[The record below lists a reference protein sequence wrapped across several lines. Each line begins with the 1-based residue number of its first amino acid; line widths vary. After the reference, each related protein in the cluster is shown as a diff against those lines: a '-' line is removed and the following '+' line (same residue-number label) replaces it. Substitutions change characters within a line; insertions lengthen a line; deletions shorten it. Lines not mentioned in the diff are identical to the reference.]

1 MKYFG
6 GTPDF
11 IGGKLSVLY
20 DEQGNATRGRS
31 DAIKIAH
38 EVWSKAAGQAAQ
50 SAVKSH
56 KNR

>member
-1 MKYFG
+1 MKYFDE
-6 GTPDF
+6 TPDF
-11 IGGKLSVLY
+11 VGGKLSVLY

-38 EVWSKAAGQAAQ
+38 EVWNKAAGQAMQ
-50 SAVKSH
+50 SAVKSR